1 MAFRNIL
8 FPTDFCISYQS
19 TMGEQFNTRVTS
31 PGGNAAE
38 GRNAEWGE
46 NSRHTFEPVTNV
58 IGVEDLERL
67 QAFHAAVQGRAYAF
81 RLEWPGDNS
90 AVDSL
95 IDTSDGGDTFQLRK
109 EYEVTVYSYD
119 GSDTST
125 IKAYKPIYLC
135 IPETAYL
142 TLNGI
147 DVPVEENPANLPL
160 WNEGIFN
167 GGNLSASITNGGVI
181 TLSEEITSDDV
192 LRATFN
198 YQYCVRFVND
208 EMRIQLISYNAFSV
222 SCPMIECFGEE
233 FD

>member
-1 MAFRNIL
+1 MAFKNIC
-8 FPTDFCISYQS
+8 FPADFCISYQS
-19 TMGEQFNTRVTS
+19 TMGEQFNTRLAA

-38 GRNAEWGE
+38 GRTAAWGE
-46 NSRHTFEPVTNV
+46 YSRHTFEPVTNV

-90 AVDSL
+90 ALNSL
-95 IDTSDGGDTFQLRK
+95 IDTSAGGDTFQLRK
-109 EYEVTVYSYD
+109 EYEVTVYSHD

-125 IKAYKPIYLC
+125 VKAYKPIFLC
-135 IPETAYL
+135 IPQTVFL
-142 TLNGI
+142 TLNGVE
-147 DVPVEENPANLPL
+147 VPVEENTAYLPL

-167 GGNLSASITNGGVI
+167 GGDLSASVSNSGVI
-181 TLSEEITSDDV
+181 TLSEAITSSDV

-208 EMRIQLISYNAFSV
+208 EMRIQLVTYGAYSV
-222 SCPMIECFGEE
+222 TAPMIEVYGE
-233 FD
+233 DVD